1 MFLARVLDE
10 RHTVYIN
17 RNFPKKF
24 SALKAFRYRVILG
37 VGGNV
42 GDVRR
47 RMEYLWVYLGKLSQ
61 LKRVQ
66 SGVILKNPPFG
77 YTQQDD
83 FYNTVIEI
91 STSLP
96 PRVLLRLLWRIEKRF
111 GRVRSFTNAPRTLDL
126 DMIFFDNRT
135 MDYPELKI
143 PHPHWEKRSSVVIP
157 LKSMARNTIRR
168 HYENLNV

>member
-1 MFLARVLDE
+1 MFLARALDE
-10 RHTVYIN
+10 KHTIYVS
-17 RNFPKKF
+17 RRFPSKLHVNNNHRF
-24 SALKAFRYRVILG
+24 SVVLG

-47 RMEYLWVYLGKLSQ
+47 RMEHLWVYLGRLSQ
-61 LKRVQ
+61 LTRVQ

-91 STSLP
+91 STSLS
-96 PRVLLRLLWRIEKRF
+96 PRALLRVLWRIEKRF

-168 HYENLNV
+168 QYENLNV

>member
-1 MFLARVLDE
+1 MFLARALDE
-10 RHTVYIN
+10 KHTIYVS
-17 RNFPKKF
+17 RRFPSKLHVTNNHRF
-24 SALKAFRYRVILG
+24 SVVLG

-47 RMEYLWVYLGKLSQ
+47 RMEHLWVYLGRLSQ
-61 LKRVQ
+61 LTRVQ

-91 STSLP
+91 STSLS
-96 PRVLLRLLWRIEKRF
+96 PRALLRVLWRIEKRF

-126 DMIFFDNRT
+126 DMIFFDKRIL
-135 MDYPELKI
+135 DYPELKI

-168 HYENLNV
+168 QYENLNV

>member
-1 MFLARVLDE
+1 MFLSRVLDPA
-10 RHTVYIN
+10 HTVYVN
-17 RNFPKKF
+17 RNFPKKL
-24 SALKAFRYRVILG
+24 SARKAFPNRVILG

-42 GDVRR
+42 GDTRR
-47 RMEYLWVYLGKLSQ
+47 RMEHLWVYLGRLPQ

-91 STSLP
+91 STFLTA
-96 PRVLLRLLWRIEKRF
+96 RKLLRLLWRIEKRF

-126 DMIFFDNRT
+126 DMIFFDNRII
-135 MDYPELKI
+135 DYPELKI
-143 PHPHWEKRSSVVIP
+143 PHPHWAKRSSVVIP

-168 HYENLNV
+168 QYENLNV

>member
-1 MFLARVLDE
+1 MFPSKERVE
-10 RHTVYIN
+10 NKHR
-17 RNFPKKF
+17 F
-24 SALKAFRYRVILG
+24 SVILG

-47 RMEYLWVYLGKLSQ
+47 RMEHLWVYLGKLSQ

-91 STSLP
+91 STSLS
-96 PRVLLRLLWRIEKRF
+96 PRVFLRLLWRIEK
-111 GRVRSFTNAPRTLDL
+111 PRTLDL
-126 DMIFFDNRT
+126 DVIFYGDKTLN
-135 MDYPELKI
+135 YPELSV
-143 PHPHWEKRSSVVIP
+143 PHPHWKERSSVVIP
-157 LKSMARNTIRR
+157 LRSMARNTIRR
-168 HYENLNV
+168 QYENLNV

>member
-1 MFLARVLDE
+1 MFLTRRLDE
-10 RHTVYIN
+10 KHSIYVN
-17 RNFPKKF
+17 RNFPSKVREENKHRF
-24 SALKAFRYRVILG
+24 SVILG

-47 RMEYLWVYLGKLSQ
+47 RMEHLWIYLGKLSQ

-91 STSLP
+91 STSLS
-96 PRVLLRLLWRIEKRF
+96 PRVFLRLLWRIEKRF

-126 DMIFFDNRT
+126 DVIFYGDKTLN
-135 MDYPELKI
+135 YPELSV
-143 PHPHWEKRSSVVIP
+143 PHPHWKERSSVVIP
-157 LKSMARNTIRR
+157 LRSMARNTIRR
-168 HYENLNV
+168 QYENLNV